1 MLNSNS
7 PIPLY
12 RQLADILTEQIRSGD
27 YPVGSRIP
35 SEIHLAKKF
44 GIGRPT
50 ARQATDTLVR
60 KGMLVRRRGAGTFV
74 QATQREVDLFSLAG
88 TMTAFNEKGLPITTR
103 ILKRMCLSTID
114 DDSAN
119 PFFGH
124 KAYWFSRLSLVD
136 HEPVLIE
143 DFYLHDTLFFG
154 IDRIDV
160 TDQSL
165 SQIVQDKY
173 FMTPKGG
180 KQNFRIGYLSG
191 KRARLLAIS
200 SDSPVLIVHR
210 FLHFQ
215 QADNAVYSE
224 LFCRTDRFVF
234 SQTLGDITDGSSR
247 VL

>member
-7 PIPLY
+7 PLPLY
-12 RQLADILTEQIRSGD
+12 HQLAEILTEQIRSGD

-50 ARQATDTLVR
+50 ARQATDILVR

-74 QATQREVDLFSLAG
+74 QASQNEVDLFSLAG
-88 TMTAFNEKGLPITTR
+88 TMSAFNDKGLAITTR
-103 ILKRMCLSTID
+103 VLQRMQLNTVD
-114 DDSAN
+114 GDAAN

-124 KAYWFSRLSLVD
+124 KAYVFSRLSRVD

-143 DFYLHDTLFFG
+143 DFYLHDMLFFG

-191 KRARLLAIS
+191 KRAKLLTVS
-200 SDSPVLIVHR
+200 LDSPVLIVQR
-210 FLHFQ
+210 FLHFP

-234 SQTLGDITDGSSR
+234 SQTIGDITDGSSR